1 MDAPTDLSGTDE
13 LTLTGLRVF
22 GHHGVLSHER
32 RDGQEFII
40 DVVMHLDV
48 HGLVDVVGSG
58 RLAHVEVREAA
69 GADDVDKTV
78 HYGEVAEHVAGL
90 VAHDPVDLI
99 ETVAAR
105 IARDLLA
112 RYSRL
117 RRVTVTV
124 HKPNAPI
131 PVPFSDVS
139 VRVTRARSGR

>member
-40 DVVMHLDV
+40 DVVMHLD
-48 HGLVDVVGSG
+48 
-58 RLAHVEVREAA
+58 VREAA

-139 VRVTRARSGR
+139 VRVSRARSGR

>member
-40 DVVMHLDV
+40 DVVMHLD
-48 HGLVDVVGSG
+48 
-58 RLAHVEVREAA
+58 VREAA

>member
-48 HGLVDVVGSG
+48 REAAGADDVDKTVHYG
-58 RLAHVEVREAA
+58 EAA

>member
-1 MDAPTDLSGTDE
+1 MDASGDPTATDE

-32 RDGQEFII
+32 RDGQEFVI
-40 DVVMHLDV
+40 DVTMHLD
-48 HGLVDVVGSG
+48 
-58 RLAHVEVREAA
+58 VREAA

-112 RYSRL
+112 RYPRL

-131 PVPFSDVS
+131 RVPFSDVS
-139 VRVTRARSGR
+139 VRVTRARATR

>member
-48 HGLVDVVGSG
+48 
-58 RLAHVEVREAA
+58 REAA

-99 ETVAAR
+99 ETVAA
-105 IARDLLA
+105 
-112 RYSRL
+112 
-117 RRVTVTV
+117 
-124 HKPNAPI
+124 
-131 PVPFSDVS
+131 
-139 VRVTRARSGR
+139 

>member
-48 HGLVDVVGSG
+48 S
-58 RLAHVEVREAA
+58 EAA

>member
-1 MDAPTDLSGTDE
+1 VTGMDAPTDLSGTDE

-40 DVVMHLDV
+40 DVVMHLD
-48 HGLVDVVGSG
+48 
-58 RLAHVEVREAA
+58 VREAA

>member
-40 DVVMHLDV
+40 DVVMHLD
-48 HGLVDVVGSG
+48 
-58 RLAHVEVREAA
+58 VREAA

-131 PVPFSDVS
+131 PVPFSVVS